1 MTAAP
6 HTLSVV
12 LPAYDEQDNIE
23 RAVATVTEVAER
35 LFADHEVIVV
45 DDGSADDT
53 AAIVHSLA
61 RSDPR
66 VRLVQHPEN
75 RGYGEALRT
84 GFTEARMDLVFMTD
98 ADNQFDVWELGRFLP
113 WIERTDVV
121 VGYRVNRQDTAPRR
135 LNAWGWNMMMRGLF
149 HVPVRDIDCAFKLF
163 RREVFDVVDLNA
175 VGAMVST
182 ELMVKLGRAG
192 LGIME
197 IGVHHY
203 PRTAGVAR
211 GAHPRVIATALR
223 EVAGMYRDLHRLEAL
238 DLPHGI
244 RPARPLQRQ
253 ADPRL
258 ESRADGALAEAA
270 AAVDGAA
277 ATEGA
282 QVRDLPSARAR
293 RDG

>member
-1 MTAAP
+1 MVHPT

-12 LPAYDEQDNIE
+12 LPAYDEADNIE
-23 RAVATVTEVAER
+23 RSVATVTEVADR
-35 LFADHEVIVV
+35 LFAHHEVIVV
-45 DDGSADDT
+45 DDGSTDAT
-53 AAIVHSLA
+53 AEIVRRLA
-61 RSDPR
+61 EDDPR
-66 VRLVQHPEN
+66 IRLVQHPVN

-84 GFTEARMDLVFMTD
+84 GFTEATMDLVFMTD

-121 VGYRVNRQDTAPRR
+121 VGYRVNRQDTLSRR
-135 LNAWGWNMMMRGLF
+135 VNAWGWNMLMRGLF
-149 HVPVRDIDCAFKLF
+149 HAPVRDIDCAFKLF
-163 RREVFDVVDLNA
+163 RREVFDVVDLSA

-203 PRTAGVAR
+203 PRTAGEAR
-211 GAHPRVIATALR
+211 GAHPKVILTALR
-223 EVAGMYRDLHRLEAL
+223 EVAGMYRDLHGLEAL

-253 ADPRL
+253 FVDDVDRPV
-258 ESRADGALAEAA
+258 AEVA
-270 AAVDGAA
+270 
-277 ATEGA
+277 
-282 QVRDLPSARAR
+282 DLPSSRASRAR
-293 RDG
+293 EP

>member
-1 MTAAP
+1 MASAT

-12 LPAYDEQDNIE
+12 LPAYDEQDN
-23 RAVATVTEVAER
+23 VARSVASVTDVAER

-45 DDGSADDT
+45 DDGSTDQT
-53 AAIVHSLA
+53 AQIVRRLA
-61 RSDPR
+61 MDDPR
-66 VRLVQHPEN
+66 IRLVQHEVN

-121 VGYRVNRQDTAPRR
+121 VGYRVDRR
-135 LNAWGWNMMMRGLF
+135 DSLSRRISAWGWNLLMRGLF

-163 RREVFDVVDLNA
+163 RREVFDVVDLSA

-203 PRTAGVAR
+203 PRTAGQAR
-211 GAHPRVIATALR
+211 GAHPRVILTALR
-223 EVAGMYRDLHRLEAL
+223 EVVGMYRDLHGIEAL

-244 RPARPLQRQ
+244 RPARPLQRRGD
-253 ADPRL
+253 DP
-258 ESRADGALAEAA
+258 
-270 AAVDGAA
+270 AVGDLDDP
-277 ATEGA
+277 T
-282 QVRDLPSARAR
+282 VRDLPAARAR
-293 RDG
+293 RTGGSH